1 MPLNFLEIEI
11 VLRINELKLKK
22 NFLSFYQVKTLKGP
36 FKWTMLLILLQ

>member
-22 NFLSFYQVKTLKGP
+22 ISKFLSSQNIKRPL
-36 FKWTMLLILLQ
+36 